1 MPPKNEFFWLKY
13 IFIVNNIKYELQYI
27 ISGKSEIGN
36 GNNIQTTTR
45 FLRGCKETSGKLE
58 ENEYTKEQE
67 TTFLK
72 QFINENNLW
81 FEGNILEE
89 TKIGQGAEQSV
100 YLSPDSK
107 SVIKINDS
115 IYYLYWLDYFHNLLL
130 HNYYFPTTYYQLLG
144 FKEIKG
150 ILHAVVNQPFIQIT
164 EPTNIEI
171 VRKFLTSNGF
181 EIKKNNDYIN
191 KSLGIILEDLHDENV
206 LMNQKVLFFI
216 DTVFYLTPFFYK

>member
-1 MPPKNEFFWLKY
+1 LPPKNESFWLKC

-27 ISGKSEIGN
+27 ISGNGEKGV
-36 GNNIQTTTR
+36 GNNIQTITR
-45 FLRGCKETSGKLE
+45 FLRGCKETSGKPE

-67 TTFLK
+67 TTFLNL
-72 QFINENNLW
+72 FISDHNLW
-81 FEGNILEE
+81 FEENIPEE

-107 SVIKINDS
+107 SVLKINDS
-115 IYYLYWLDYFHNLLL
+115 IYYQFWLDYFHNLLI
-130 HNYYFPTTYYQLLG
+130 HNYFFPTTQYQLLG

-150 ILHAVVNQPFIQIT
+150 VLHAVVKQPFIHIT

-171 VRKFLTSNGF
+171 VREFLTSNSF

-216 DTVFYLTPFFYK
+216 DTVFYLTLSFYE